1 MNKLEK
7 KMRKLER
14 EYEKNPLA
22 VVKNAKILKRAT
34 RIQAK
39 IDKMNIRPSYA

>member
-7 KMRKLER
+7 KLAKLER

-22 VVKNAKILKRAT
+22 TVTNERLLKRAIKLQT
-34 RIQAK
+34 K
-39 IDKMNIRPSYA
+39 IDKINSRPSYV